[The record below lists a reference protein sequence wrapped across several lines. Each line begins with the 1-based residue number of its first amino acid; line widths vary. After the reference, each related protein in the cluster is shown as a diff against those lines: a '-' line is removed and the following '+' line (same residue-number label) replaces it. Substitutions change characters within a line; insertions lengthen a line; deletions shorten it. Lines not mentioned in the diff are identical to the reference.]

1 MGITFSLVFLM
12 AQGKEWGRGGGQGP
26 VHIELHPKS
35 QLCPSVVLPTVILP
49 LSVSPIPK
57 FYYLLS
63 LKNHHPP
70 GYHSI
75 SSSLS
80 AKVEFRC
87 AASTSG
93 PPIYSSVHSHW
104 TPLLTLIL
112 LKSPVSSIMPK
123 SKGHLSLTYLTSR
136 CL

>member
-1 MGITFSLVFLM
+1 MKEQKENRDGVGITI
-12 AQGKEWGRGGGQGP
+12 KEWGRGGGQGP
-26 VHIELHPKS
+26 VHIESRAKS
-35 QLCPSVVLPTVILP
+35 QLCPSVVLPTVIPP
-49 LSVSPIPK
+49 LSVSPVPK

-80 AKVEFRC
+80 AKVEFKC

-93 PPIYSSVHSHW
+93 PPIYSSVHSNW
-104 TPLLTLIL
+104 IPLLTLIL
-112 LKSPVSSIMPK
+112 LKSPVISVCPNPRD
-123 SKGHLSLTYLTSR
+123 T
-136 CL
+136 CP